1 MDVQFQIMPSTAIFY
16 KDAIF
21 YKEPKEEFRALSQ
34 MGPEGLQQEDSKN
47 MPF

>member
-1 MDVQFQIMPSTAIFY
+1 MDVQFQIMLSIV
-16 KDAIF
+16 

-34 MGPEGLQQEDSKN
+34 MGPEGLQQEDSEN